1 MRRLVWL
8 VLAACG
14 DHAMPPPSPDAA
26 TGGCTAQLSGNFAET
41 SSSPANCPTLAMST
55 LDFTVAVMQL
65 GSDLDISITLPAAMP
80 GSFSSETVPSWSA
93 MAFEPETNS
102 GCVFRAGND
111 ATPEGSFTLSLDA
124 IAPPH
129 GSLAL
134 SLSVL
139 SLPGSTCG
147 LDDVE
152 LAALS
157 F

>member
-1 MRRLVWL
+1 M
-8 VLAACG
+8 
-14 DHAMPPPSPDAA
+14 H
-26 TGGCTAQLSGNFAET
+26 
-41 SSSPANCPTLAMST
+41 
-55 LDFTVAVMQL
+55 L
-65 GSDLDISITLPAAMP
+65 GSALDISITLPDVMS
-80 GSFSSETVPSWSA
+80 GNFSSETVATWSA
-93 MAFEPETNS
+93 MAFEPQPNS